1 MSVGV
6 IMQATDLI
14 GTPLMALDP
23 VTNKLVD
30 GCKVGMKA
38 PIPFKCYVPIAGV
51 PGTPVTGYSL
61 FYTGD
66 DQVGSTIAELCP
78 LWSGTVLAK
87 DPTVNDITKAAQS
100 LCMYRND
107 FVSQQMQ

>member
-1 MSVGV
+1 
-6 IMQATDLI
+6 
-14 GTPLMALDP
+14 
-23 VTNKLVD
+23 
-30 GCKVGMKA
+30 MKA

-66 DQVGSTIAELCP
+66 DQVGPTIAELCP

-87 DPTVNDITKAAQS
+87 DPTVNDVTKAAQS

>member
-1 MSVGV
+1 
-6 IMQATDLI
+6 
-14 GTPLMALDP
+14 
-23 VTNKLVD
+23 
-30 GCKVGMKA
+30 MKA

-87 DPTVNDITKAAQS
+87 DPTVNDVTKAAQS